1 MIRRKQLLL
10 ILQLYSKLLH
20 GAAWEQARSRL
31 GAGKELPRSRLEYG
45 RSRFFSHFFTN
56 CDLRRI

>member
-45 RSRFFSHFFTN
+45 KEQIIQSFLHK
-56 CDLRRI
+56 L